1 MNSLTEKTILL
12 VDDEPHMLRLL
23 QFALRKTG
31 AKILEATGGRAALTQ
46 AAAHAV
52 DLVVIDFMMPDL
64 DGFATLRELRRD
76 PKYAKVPVIMLTSRG
91 QLELRDT
98 AEGLGIEL
106 FLTKPFS
113 PAELIQHVRRLL
125 LGAEGDPGAR
135 PGAK

>member
-1 MNSLTEKTILL
+1 MNPLTEKTLLL

-31 AKILEATGGRAALTQ
+31 AKILEATSGRAALNLAATQ
-46 AAAHAV
+46 TV
-52 DLVVIDFMMPDL
+52 DLVVIDFMMPEL

-113 PAELIQHVRRLL
+113 PAEMVQHVRRLL
-125 LGAEGDPGAR
+125 GADPA
-135 PGAK
+135 AS

>member
-1 MNSLTEKTILL
+1 MSCMNPLPDKTILL

-31 AKILEATGGRAALTQ
+31 AKILEATGGRAALEQ
-46 AAAHAV
+46 AAAQTV

-125 LGAEGDPGAR
+125 GAEGVAS
-135 PGAK
+135 

>member
-1 MNSLTEKTILL
+1 MNPLTEKTLLL
-12 VDDEPHMLRLL
+12 VVDEPHMLRLL

-31 AKILEATGGRAALTQ
+31 AKTLEATSGRAALNLAATQ
-46 AAAHAV
+46 TV
-52 DLVVIDFMMPDL
+52 DLVVIDFMMPEL

-76 PKYAKVPVIMLTSRG
+76 PKYAKIPVIMLTSRG

-113 PAELIQHVRRLL
+113 PAEMVQHVRRLL
-125 LGAEGDPGAR
+125 GADPA
-135 PGAK
+135 AS